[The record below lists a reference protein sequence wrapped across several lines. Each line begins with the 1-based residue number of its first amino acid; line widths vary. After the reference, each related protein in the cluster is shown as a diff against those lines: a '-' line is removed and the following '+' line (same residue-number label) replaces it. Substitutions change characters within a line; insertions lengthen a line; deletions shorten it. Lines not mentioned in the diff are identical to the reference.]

1 MKRLQDYRLQFRMQM
16 QIHFIYQHNS
26 LRFMTT
32 LHSVFLA
39 IQNITTYRQVRHNIY
54 KSLVTITQ
62 ISRINFSA
70 IDKMEIDSFLQWTY

>member
-1 MKRLQDYRLQFRMQM
+1 MRRNYELNFRKCSMKRLQDYRLQFRMQM

-62 ISRINFSA
+62 IS
-70 IDKMEIDSFLQWTY
+70 